1 MMIVPHV
8 PEVSMRLDAFA
19 NTLAP
24 ALAELRSMGFG
35 VTKQD
40 DASYLAERRDL
51 TLCADDVLQ
60 LLALAILG
68 ERRGDA
74 ACHPTDTEVQDL
86 LSLEQGVT

>member
-1 MMIVPHV
+1 
-8 PEVSMRLDAFA
+8 MRLDAFA

-35 VTKQD
+35 VKKQD
-40 DASYLAERRDL
+40 DASYRAERQDL

-68 ERRGDA
+68 ECRGGA
-74 ACHPTDTEVQDL
+74 ACHPTDAEVQDL
-86 LSLEQGVT
+86 LSLEQGET